1 MQNNQLHQLFEGL
14 DKDDLKRLV
23 FPELHIDEF
32 QSKMGLDSDI
42 IVLSFLVSNKE
53 PSKDLTSFI
62 EKGYDWVL
70 DADVSAGELDDGQ
83 YLVFVELERDVDAPK
98 NIFQLLS
105 DILNLTDQ
113 DLDDWTFQYRKNS
126 KKHDVTVNN
135 LANIIP
141 LTPEAYTSK
150 FGDDQIDAM
159 AESARVP
166 MRRSA
171 PINPWTD
178 SIRVAAGLK

>member
-1 MQNNQLHQLFEGL
+1 MQHQSPPLFEGL
-14 DKDDLKRLV
+14 DQSDLKRLV
-23 FPELHIDEF
+23 EPELHIDEF
-32 QSKMGLDSDI
+32 ESKMGLDADI
-42 IVLSFLVSNKE
+42 IVLSFLVNNKE

-62 EKGYDWVL
+62 EKGYNWVL
-70 DADVSAGELDDGQ
+70 DADVSSGELDDGQ
-83 YLVFVELERDVDAPK
+83 YLVFVELERNVDAPK
-98 NIFQLLS
+98 NIFNLLS

-113 DLDDWTFQYRKNS
+113 DLSDWSFQYRKNS

-141 LTPEAYTSK
+141 LTPEAYTAK

-166 MRRSA
+166 MTRSA